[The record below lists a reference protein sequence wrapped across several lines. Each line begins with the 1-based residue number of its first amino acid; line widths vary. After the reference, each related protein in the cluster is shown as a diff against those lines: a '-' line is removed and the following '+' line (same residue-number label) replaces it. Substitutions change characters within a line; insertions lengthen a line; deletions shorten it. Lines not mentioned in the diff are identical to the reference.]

1 MHADAFWRLIA
12 HIEQAQLAAGDE
24 CGALAPLQAALEE
37 LEIVELFGFDE
48 LLARALYELDTPR
61 HLDEAGAAS
70 GSADAFLYAR
80 CWVVARGLEHYVAA
94 RKEPAL
100 MPQST
105 EEWCEPLLL
114 VAQEA
119 WAAKTGADPADYP
132 HLSTVSYETGAN
144 QAAWRGRR
152 PDV

>member
-12 HIEQAQLAAGDE
+12 LIDQPALAAGDE
-24 CGALAPLQAALEE
+24 NGALAPLQATLEE
-37 LEIVELFGFDE
+37 AELAELFAFDE

-61 HLDEAGAAS
+61 HLDEAGASS

-80 CWVVARGLEHYVAA
+80 CWVVARGLEQYVAVH
-94 RKEPAL
+94 KDPAQ
-100 MPQST
+100 MPQT
-105 EEWCEPLLL
+105 LEEWCEPLLL

-119 WAAKTGADPADYP
+119 WAVKTGADPADYP
-132 HLSTVSYETGAN
+132 HISTVSYETGAN

>member
-12 HIEQAQLAAGDE
+12 LIDLAQLTAGDE
-24 CGALAPLQAALEE
+24 SGALAPLQAALEE
-37 LEIVELFGFDE
+37 LEIAELFAFDE
-48 LLARALYELDTPR
+48 LLACALYELDTPR
-61 HLDEAGAAS
+61 HLDEAGASS

-80 CWVVARGLEHYVAA
+80 CWVVARGLEHYVAV
-94 RKEPAL
+94 RKDPAL
-100 MPQST
+100 MPQAL

-119 WAAKTGADPADYP
+119 WAVRTEADPADYP

-152 PDV
+152 PDL

>member
-12 HIEQAQLAAGDE
+12 LIDQPQLAASDE
-24 CGALAPLQAALEE
+24 SGALAPLQAALEE
-37 LEIVELFGFDE
+37 VEIAELFAFDE
-48 LLARALYELDTPR
+48 LLARALYELDTPS
-61 HLDEAGAAS
+61 HLDGSGAS
-70 GSADAFLYAR
+70 STSSDGFLYVR
-80 CWVVARGLEHYVAA
+80 CWVVARGLEHYVAV
-94 RKEPAL
+94 RKDPAL
-100 MPQST
+100 MPQSL

-132 HLSTVSYETGAN
+132 HISTVSYETGAN

-152 PDV
+152 PDL